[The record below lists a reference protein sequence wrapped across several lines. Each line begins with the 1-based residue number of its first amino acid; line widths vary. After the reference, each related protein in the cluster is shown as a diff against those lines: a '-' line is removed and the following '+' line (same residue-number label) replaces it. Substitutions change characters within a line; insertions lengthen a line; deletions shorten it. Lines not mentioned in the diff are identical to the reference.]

1 MKKIIITTALTLLFS
16 SSLLASAN
24 EKARLAS
31 DMREML
37 SAIELIQ
44 KGGFYSKPHMMKEG
58 VKKLKTKLAILES
71 SDASKYLPD
80 EKKQADKFANKRARM
95 IEMYADDLV
104 VSIDANLMDDA
115 LENYTQ
121 IIRQCTSCH
130 IRIRSY

>member
-1 MKKIIITTALTLLFS
+1 MKKIITTIAILLLS
-16 SSLLASAN
+16 TSLFAN
-24 EKARLAS
+24 AEEKAQLAS

-37 SAIELIQ
+37 LAVELIQ
-44 KGGFYSKPHMMKEG
+44 KGGFYAKPIMMKEG

-71 SDASKYLPD
+71 ADASKYLPD
-80 EKKQADKFANKRARM
+80 GKQEADKFANKRARM

-104 VSIDANLMDDA
+104 LSIDADNLDDA
-115 LENYTQ
+115 LDNYTQ